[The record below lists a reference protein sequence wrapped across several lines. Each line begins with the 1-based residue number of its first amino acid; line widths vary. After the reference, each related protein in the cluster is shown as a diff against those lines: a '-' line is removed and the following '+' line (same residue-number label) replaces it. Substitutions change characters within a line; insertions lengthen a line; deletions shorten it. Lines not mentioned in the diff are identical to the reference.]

1 MPTDKN
7 HLNHRSLKSIVKLSN
22 VDICQQDNSVILQN
36 ISLNIGEGEFTYLI
50 GKTGSGK
57 SSLLKTIYAAL
68 PLGTGHG
75 EVAGFDLRE
84 ISRNNIHLLRRKL
97 GIVFQDFNLLTDRN
111 VAENLLFVLRATG
124 WTDEAEMNARMQEV
138 LTEVG
143 LLTKQNSMPYELS
156 GGEQQRI
163 VIARALLN
171 KPMLL
176 LADEPTGNLDP
187 ETSDDVLTLLRNL
200 AKQHN
205 TAVLCATHDYR
216 ILQNFPAR
224 IVRVQNGKLIDDEGI
239 TVRSPSSRDS
249 SKRASFAA
257 MRCSSRVADVFRCV
271 VYGLKPE
278 VKTSDLYVR
287 LFSRKSAISPKDS
300 RTAASFSRT
309 ASVRNFRF
317 RLESANTLRREAV
330 VALKRSR
337 IQAADDICVLR
348 NTRSLKTARL
358 SPCKN
363 RNWRSIFNLAL
374 MVKD

>member
-1 MPTDKN
+1 M
-7 HLNHRSLKSIVKLSN
+7 KSIVKLSN
-22 VDICQQDNSVILQN
+22 VDIRQQDDTVILQN

-68 PLGTGHG
+68 PLTNGHG
-75 EVAGFDLRE
+75 EVAGFDLKDVDRK
-84 ISRNNIHLLRRKL
+84 NVHLLRRKL

-124 WTDEAEMNARMQEV
+124 WTDEADMNKRMLEV
-138 LTEVG
+138 LQEVG
-143 LLTKQNSMPYELS
+143 LQTKQNAMPYELS
-156 GGEQQRI
+156 GGEQQRV

-224 IVRVQNGKLIDDEGI
+224 IIRVQHGKLNDDEGI
-239 TVRSPSSRDS
+239 TIR
-249 SKRASFAA
+249 
-257 MRCSSRVADVFRCV
+257 
-271 VYGLKPE
+271 
-278 VKTSDLYVR
+278 
-287 LFSRKSAISPKDS
+287 
-300 RTAASFSRT
+300 
-309 ASVRNFRF
+309 
-317 RLESANTLRREAV
+317 
-330 VALKRSR
+330 
-337 IQAADDICVLR
+337 
-348 NTRSLKTARL
+348 
-358 SPCKN
+358 
-363 RNWRSIFNLAL
+363 
-374 MVKD
+374 